1 MLNMWG
7 GTNIKLIEK
16 IINQLV
22 EVAKTID
29 YI

>member
-7 GTNIKLIEK
+7 GTNIKPIEK